1 MRMEEGMR
9 MEEDEEV
16 ERDSNLVLV
25 LGVLER
31 DDDDTKVS
39 ELVVLVLHRML
50 EDKEDADAG

>member
-31 DDDDTKVS
+31 DDDDTKVL
-39 ELVVLVLHRML
+39 ELVVLVLHRTL
-50 EDKEDADAG
+50 EEEEDADEG

>member
-39 ELVVLVLHRML
+39 ELAVLVLHRTL
-50 EDKEDADAG
+50 EEEDADEG